1 MTNDIGILT
10 ATAATIAFVHTVL
23 GPDHYLPF
31 IVLSRARNWSIL
43 KTIWVTLLC
52 GIGHVG
58 SSILIGALG
67 IGAGI
72 GLSKLV
78 GIESYRGNI
87 AALAFL
93 VFGLIYTIW
102 GIRRAILNKPHK
114 HFHTH
119 NNGTLHV
126 HEHTHLNSHDHMHKK
141 SITPWILFIIFVLGP
156 CEPLIPVLMY
166 PAAKSSTWGIV
177 QVSLVFSVIT
187 ILTMLTFVVLASY
200 GLKMVK
206 FGKLERYTHAI
217 AGATVFVSGFAI
229 LFLGL

>member
-1 MTNDIGILT
+1 MENDLGILT
-10 ATAATIAFVHTVL
+10 ATAAAIAFVHTVF

-31 IVLSRARNWSIL
+31 IVLSRARGWSIF

-52 GIGHVG
+52 GLAHVG
-58 SSILIGALG
+58 SSIVVGAIG

-72 GLSKLV
+72 GVSKLE

-87 AALAFL
+87 AAWAFL
-93 VFGLIYTIW
+93 VFGLVYTIW
-102 GIRRAILNKPHK
+102 GIHRAILNKPHK

-119 NNGTLHV
+119 TDGTIHV
-126 HEHTHLNSHDHMHKK
+126 HEHMHLNSHDHLHKN

-166 PAAKSSTWGIV
+166 PAAKNSTLGIV

-187 ILTMLTFVVLASY
+187 ILTMLTLVILASY

-206 FGKLERYTHAI
+206 FGKLERYTHAL
-217 AGATVFVSGFAI
+217 AGATIFLSGLAI

>member
-1 MTNDIGILT
+1 MESELKILT

-31 IVLSRARNWSIL
+31 IVLSRARGWSL
-43 KTIWVTLLC
+43 FKTIWVTILC
-52 GIGHVG
+52 GLGHVG
-58 SSILIGALG
+58 SSIILGVIG

-72 GLSKLV
+72 GVSKLE
-78 GIESYRGNI
+78 GIESYRGNL
-87 AALAFL
+87 AAWAFL
-93 VFGLIYTIW
+93 IFGLVYTIW

-119 NNGTLHV
+119 EDGTIHV
-126 HEHTHLNSHDHMHKK
+126 HEHLHLNSHDHVHRN
-141 SITPWILFIIFVLGP
+141 ITPWILFIIFILGP

-187 ILTMLTFVVLASY
+187 ILTMLTLVILASY

-217 AGATVFVSGFAI
+217 AGATVFLSGFAI

>member
-31 IVLSRARNWSIL
+31 IVLSRARDWSIL

-58 SSILIGALG
+58 SSIVIGALG

-72 GLSKLV
+72 GLSRLV

-87 AALAFL
+87 AAWAFL

-114 HFHTH
+114 HYHTH
-119 NNGTLHV
+119 NDGKVHV
-126 HEHTHLNSHDHMHKK
+126 HEHTHLNSHDHIHRK
-141 SITPWILFIIFVLGP
+141 SMTPWILFVIFVLGP

-187 ILTMLTFVVLASY
+187 ILTMLTLVVLASY
-200 GLKMVK
+200 GLKMVT

-217 AGATVFVSGFAI
+217 AGATVFLSGFAI

>member
-1 MTNDIGILT
+1 MENDLGILT
-10 ATAATIAFVHTVL
+10 ATAATLAFVHTVL

-31 IVLSRARNWSIL
+31 IVLSRARDWSIF

-58 SSILIGALG
+58 SSIVLGSVG

-72 GLSKLV
+72 GVAKLV
-78 GIESYRGNI
+78 GVESYRGNI
-87 AALAFL
+87 AAWAFL
-93 VFGLIYTIW
+93 VFGLVYTIW

-114 HFHTH
+114 HYHTH
-119 NNGTLHV
+119 DDGTVHV
-126 HEHTHLNSHDHMHKK
+126 HEHTHINSHDHIHRK
-141 SITPWILFIIFVLGP
+141 SITPWILFTIFVLGP

-166 PAAKSSTWGIV
+166 PAAQSSTWGIV

-187 ILTMLTFVVLASY
+187 ILTMITLVVLASY
-200 GLKMVK
+200 GLKMVT

-217 AGATVFVSGFAI
+217 AGATVFLSGFAI